1 MSKLLSDECTDVQA
15 NRDHIEI
22 DAMASSEATAYE
34 TIRQRDVWLR
44 KAWGPTP
51 IRNLQPDAAATLQR
65 QERTTANA
73 IPT

>member
-1 MSKLLSDECTDVQA
+1 MSKPLSDECTGVQA
-15 NRDHIEI
+15 DRDHIEI

-44 KAWGPTP
+44 KAWGPRP
-51 IRNLQPDAAATLQR
+51 IRNLQPGAAATVQR
-65 QERTTANA
+65 QDRTTAPA